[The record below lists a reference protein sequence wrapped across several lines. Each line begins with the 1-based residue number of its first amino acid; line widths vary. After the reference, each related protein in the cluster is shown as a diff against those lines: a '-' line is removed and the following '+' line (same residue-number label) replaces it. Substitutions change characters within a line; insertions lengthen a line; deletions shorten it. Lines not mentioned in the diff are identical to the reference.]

1 MSPSSPDLAQ
11 RIGLAGWSEAVSKH
25 RAYFPGSGSGLARYA
40 STLSVVEVNASFYRA
55 VRAETFASWAE
66 QTPPHFAFTVKIN
79 RAITHAARL
88 SANAKLEQALE
99 PMMSLGPKLAAVLIQ
114 LPPTLVVEPE
124 RDEAFLD
131 RLRGLY
137 SGMVAWEPRHPSW
150 DTPEAAALL
159 AEHRIIRVRTDIPA
173 PEAAHSPHGTYVRL
187 HGTARR
193 YYSAYSSTD
202 LAALASWLGEAP
214 GPGGAV
220 KPPLSG
226 TPAIVIFDNTAS
238 SAGVRNAL
246 ELIELVS

>member
-1 MSPSSPDLAQ
+1 MSPTSPDHAQ

-25 RAYFPGSGSGLARYA
+25 RAYFSGSGSGLARYA
-40 STLSVVEVNASFYRA
+40 STFSTVEVNASFYRA

-79 RAITHAARL
+79 RAVTHAARL

-114 LPPTLVVEPE
+114 LPPTLAFDPE

-137 SGMVAWEPRHPSW
+137 GGMVAWEPRHPSW

-159 AEHRIIRVRTDIPA
+159 AEHRITRVLTEIPG
-173 PEAAHSPHGTYVRL
+173 SKTPHGPDGVYVRL
-187 HGTARR
+187 HGTPRR
-193 YYSAYSSTD
+193 YYSAYSSTE
-202 LAALASWLGEAP
+202 LATLADWLGAAP
-214 GPGGAV
+214 P
-220 KPPLSG
+220 
-226 TPAIVIFDNTAS
+226 PAIVIFDNTAS

-246 ELIELVS
+246 ELSELVG